1 MTHRDRYGLELST
14 ASDAAAALYRE
25 GSDLLLATWPGA
37 AEAFD
42 AAIADDPDFALARAS
57 RARLH
62 AIRGEAGQARAAI
75 AAARALA
82 ERHGTE
88 RERGQVA
95 ILALAIEGHPAQ
107 ALRQALAHLD
117 TWPRDA
123 LVLSLPLGAFGL
135 FAFSG
140 MADHDQARVDLCERH
155 ARHYGDD
162 WWFLTYRGW
171 SHVENGD
178 PGAGRAL
185 VQRAFALRRHNANAV
200 HALAHAMFEEGS
212 GQEAEALV
220 AGWLPEYGRAGL
232 LYGHI
237 SWHQA
242 LVALDDGDAA
252 RALAIYTDRVQP
264 QATLAAPINIVTDG
278 ASFLWRLHAYG
289 HAVPKPL
296 WEEAAAYADRAFPKG
311 GNAFVEVHLAM
322 LAAATGDR
330 ARAEAG
336 ATVAGPVVPAI
347 HRALLAFADGDYG
360 GCARILAPVAAE
372 VVRIGGSHA
381 QREVIEDTLLIALM
395 RSGAAAQARALLD
408 DRLHRRPSRRD
419 SGWRAALVA

>member
-1 MTHRDRYGLELST
+1 MTHHDRYGLEVST
-14 ASDAAAALYRE
+14 ASDAAAAHYRE
-25 GSDLLLATWPGA
+25 GIDLLLATWPGA
-37 AEAFD
+37 AEALE
-42 AAIADDPDFALARAS
+42 AAIADDPDFALAHAA

-62 AIRGEAGQARAAI
+62 AIRGEAAEARAAI

-82 ERHGTE
+82 GRHGTA

-95 ILALAIEGHPAQ
+95 ILALAIEGQPAQ
-107 ALRQALAHLD
+107 ALRQALAHLE

-155 ARHYGDD
+155 AGHYGDD

-171 SHVENGD
+171 SLIENGD
-178 PGAGRAL
+178 VGAGRAL

-200 HALAHAMFEEGS
+200 HALTHAMFEDGS
-212 GQEAEALV
+212 GQEAEALIV
-220 AGWLPEYGRAGL
+220 DWLPEYGRAGL
-232 LYGHI
+232 LHGHI

-242 LVALDDGDAA
+242 LVALDEGDAA
-252 RALAIYTDRVQP
+252 RAIAIYTDRVQP
-264 QATLAAPINIVTDG
+264 KVTLAAPINVVTDG
-278 ASFLWRLHAYG
+278 ASFLWRLRAYG
-289 HAVPKPL
+289 HAVPQAL

-311 GNAFVEVHLAM
+311 GNAFVEVHLAI
-322 LAAATGDR
+322 LAAAMGDR
-330 ARAEAG
+330 IRAEAD

-347 HRALLAFADGDYG
+347 HRALLAFADGDYRT
-360 GCARILAPVAAE
+360 CAHMLEPMAAE

-381 QREVIEDTLLIALM
+381 QREVIEDTLLIALL
-395 RSGAAAQARALLD
+395 RSGEAAKARALLD
-408 DRLHRRPSRRD
+408 DRLHRRPSHRD
-419 SGWRAALVA
+419 SGWRAMLAA